1 MRADLVPASLLAL
14 SLITLPGCKS
24 PEPVTGPVAPPTNT
38 SIPRADL
45 DLGHGWQEVS
55 PPADAPAGALARQV
69 RFVLQAERVGAG
81 SVLVLEDPWWRVQVS
96 VNGSDAGEVTGGIGP
111 VSVPVGE
118 HLKAGE
124 NLISVVVSPPPRS
137 GPGAVP
143 RLPTNGE
150 RLETTLGGG
159 TLLRLRPSCRVDD
172 LALLT
177 EEDEVRVVVRV
188 VGAPAGAR
196 VGALAVLDGETLQ
209 DLGVADVGGELT
221 TLPAVR
227 WEGQRWSPL
236 SEDPGGLVHV
246 VARIEGPDGVVL
258 DRLSRRTGVR
268 SMDAGEE
275 GFSLDGRRFPLLA
288 DRIQEG
294 VTPHLQLADVEAA
307 GINALE
313 AHGHL
318 PSRAWLDEADELGL
332 PVVVLPRC
340 VGAVWRGEAGDRW
353 AELDRWRE
361 ELSRQDEALV
371 WQAAGHPSVLLW
383 ACEGSPALARRLCE
397 EIAAS
402 DPTDTPV
409 AAVDL
414 ASRSISGVGAEFA
427 VERGADDQAPA
438 WIVEIGKIQGGHS
451 IGGIAQHFVQASGGV
466 YGGVALSA
474 PPRDEDAKE
483 WRDQWRDV
491 ADSLGVRAP
500 STGNRRAHSR
510 VRVTGLDP
518 GQPVWLEAAGLHPRG
533 AVASSRGVAIIDL
546 WHRGAC
552 TLRAGS
558 ETRELVLEPDRWKA
572 LKRESNQVQVSL
584 SR

>member
-1 MRADLVPASLLAL
+1 MRTDLALTSVLALGLLAL
-14 SLITLPGCKS
+14 SGCKS
-24 PEPVTGPVAPPTNT
+24 PRPAAPPPTDT
-38 SIPRADL
+38 SFARADL
-45 DLGHGWQEVS
+45 DLGHAWEEVS
-55 PPADAPAGALARQV
+55 APSDAPAGAVARQV
-69 RFVLQAERVGAG
+69 RFVLEADRVGAG
-81 SVLVLEDPWWRVQVS
+81 STLVLEDPWWRVHVT
-96 VNGSDAGEVTGGIGP
+96 VNGVDAGEATGGLGP
-111 VSVPVGE
+111 VSIHVGE

-124 NLISVVVSPPPRS
+124 NLISAVVSPPPRS
-137 GPGAVP
+137 GPGAVS

-150 RLETTLGGG
+150 RSGTTLGES
-159 TLLRLRPSCRVDD
+159 TLLRLRPSCHVDD
-172 LALLT
+172 LALRT
-177 EEDEVRVVVRV
+177 EGEEVRVVVRIR
-188 VGAPAGAR
+188 GAPAGAR
-196 VGALAVLDGETLQ
+196 VGAIAVLDGEIVQ
-209 DLGVADVGGELT
+209 DLGLADVEGELT

-236 SEDPGGLVHV
+236 SEESGGLVHV
-246 VARIEGPDGVVL
+246 VARIEGADGVVL

-275 GFSLDGRRFPLLA
+275 GFTLDGRRFPLLA
-288 DRIQEG
+288 DRIQDG
-294 VTPHLQLADVEAA
+294 VTPHLQLAGVEAA

-318 PSRAWLDEADELGL
+318 PPRALLDEADELGL

-340 VGAVWRGEAGDRW
+340 VGTVWRGQSGDRW

-361 ELSRQDEALV
+361 ELSRQDEAVV
-371 WQAAGHPSVLLW
+371 WYAAGHPSVLLW

-397 EIAAS
+397 RIASS

-414 ASRSISGVGAEFA
+414 ASRSISGVDAEFA

-451 IGGIAQHFVQASGGV
+451 IGGIAQHFVEASGGV

-474 PPRDEDAKE
+474 PPREEDAKE
-483 WRDQWRDV
+483 WRSEWRDV
-491 ADSLGVRAP
+491 ADSLGVRAT
-500 STGNRRAHSR
+500 STGNRRARSR

-518 GQPVWLEAAGLHPRG
+518 GQPVWLEAVGLHPRG

-558 ETRELVLEPDRWKA
+558 ETREVTLEPDRWKA
-572 LKRESNQVQVSL
+572 LKRVSNQVQVSL